1 MADGQGHLRRD
12 GLNGRRPGV
21 QVLHGHGHG
30 AVPVEGHAAGEHLVE
45 HHAHGVNV
53 AGHIGGLAAGLL
65 RAEIMHRA
73 HHRIAAGEGGA
84 VGHAG
89 DAEVRHLDVPVLMD
103 EDILRLDVP
112 VDDAVLM
119 GMLQRRED
127 PDGDLRR
134 HGGVDAPLLPD
145 DLLEGLALDV
155 LHHQVAVVPVH
166 AHVQKVD
173 DIVVGHAAGGLR
185 LPLEAADELR
195 VLVELGLKHLH
206 RHAVPRALIDGA
218 VNNGH
223 AAHADLLHQAVAV
236 SQYFLAHRLPSLS
249 WRSTTVTLS

>member
-1 MADGQGHLRRD
+1 
-12 GLNGRRPGV
+12 
-21 QVLHGHGHG
+21 
-30 AVPVEGHAAGEHLVE
+30 
-45 HHAHGVNV
+45 
-53 AGHIGGLAAGLL
+53 
-65 RAEIMHRA
+65 
-73 HHRIAAGEGGA
+73 
-84 VGHAG
+84 
-89 DAEVRHLDVPVLMD
+89 MD
-103 EDILRLDVP
+103 KDILRLDVP
-112 VDDAVLM
+112 MDDAVLM
-119 GMLQRRED
+119 GMLQRGQD

-195 VLVELGLKHLH
+195 VLVELGLEHLH

-236 SQYFLAHRLPSLS
+236 SQYFFAHRLPSLS
-249 WRSTTVTLS
+249 WRSTTVTLSCPPAARAASTSSFAAAFGVFTVRIASMVLSGTMPYSPSEHTSHRSPA